1 MTGQQSKNERQMLA
15 DKFRCHCYQ
24 GYEGER
30 CDSIEPEE
38 TEEDNM
44 IKEDVEEEE
53 GKKKPEDDKGI
64 QDSAVPLQNTFILT
78 VLLLFL
84 NFSSI

>member
-30 CDSIEPEE
+30 CKVIEPEE

-44 IKEDVEEEE
+44 IKEDVEEE
-53 GKKKPEDDKGI
+53 GKKKPEVDKDI
-64 QDSAVPLQNTFILT
+64 QDSAVPLQNAFLLT
-78 VLLLFL
+78 VFLLLL
-84 NFSSI
+84 NFISI

>member
-1 MTGQQSKNERQMLA
+1 MLA

-30 CDSIEPEE
+30 CEIIEPEE

-44 IKEDVEEEE
+44 IKEDVEEV
-53 GKKKPEDDKGI
+53 DKDI
-64 QDSAVPLQNTFILT
+64 QDSAVPLQNAFILT
-78 VLLLFL
+78 VLLLLL